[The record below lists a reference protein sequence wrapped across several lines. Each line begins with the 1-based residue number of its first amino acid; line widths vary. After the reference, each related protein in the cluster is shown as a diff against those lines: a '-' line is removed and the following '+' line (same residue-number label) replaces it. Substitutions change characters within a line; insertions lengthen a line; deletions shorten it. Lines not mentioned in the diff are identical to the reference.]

1 MFQKVYFL
9 KHLKYCSDFLGYK
22 DTGEIN
28 RNGKVFYGKM
38 ISNKGG
44 LTIFEFS
51 CDESRMLFL
60 EKCFKWLD
68 TPELEVL
75 VEKFN
80 GKIPLTTTKEQKL
93 CWLCEFSERWD
104 FRAKQKAAFDSK
116 TGERARWMIDDT
128 VLNEEQERAV
138 MVAAHS
144 LGLVDIVQPM
154 KSSYDVVL
162 VPGGARM
169 SCLYRTRYA
178 GELLQ
183 QQKITAEYLVGLTGM
198 RPILDSERK
207 ATDTYAK
214 DAVTEYDLMCRAM
227 EQVFDIEQT
236 QQVIEN
242 TENINSVWALV
253 EYGGQPAITVLAAPS
268 TEPDK
273 RRANTADTFLFW
285 QDKKAAG
292 TGKRIL
298 IVTSQIYVPYQ
309 QLEAARILGMRY
321 GHSVETIGFPR
332 EWSGNMSGLQ
342 TAANYLQEIR
352 SVLQSMK
359 KLL

>member
-1 MFQKVYFL
+1 M
-9 KHLKYCSDFLGYK
+9 
-22 DTGEIN
+22 
-28 RNGKVFYGKM
+28 
-38 ISNKGG
+38 
-44 LTIFEFS
+44 
-51 CDESRMLFL
+51 
-60 EKCFKWLD
+60 
-68 TPELEVL
+68 L

-80 GKIPLTTTKEQKL
+80 GKIPLTASMEEKL

-128 VLNEEQERAV
+128 VLNEEQERAA
-138 MVAAHS
+138 MAATHS

-162 VPGGARM
+162 VLGGARM
-169 SCLYRTRYA
+169 SCLCRTRYA

-183 QQKITAEYLVGLTGM
+183 QQKIAAKSLVGLAGM
-198 RPILDSERK
+198 RPILESERS

-214 DAVTEYDLMCRAM
+214 DAATEYDLMCRAM
-227 EQVFDIEQT
+227 EQVFNIVQIEHMEGDT
-236 QQVIEN
+236 D
-242 TENINSVWALV
+242 NINSAWALT
-253 EYGGQPAITVLAAPS
+253 EYGGHPAITVLAAPS
-268 TEPDK
+268 TELDK

-292 TGKRIL
+292 AGKSIL

-309 QLEAARILGMRY
+309 QLEAARILGMQY
-321 GHSVETIGFPR
+321 GHSVETVGFPR
-332 EWSGNMSGLQ
+332 EWSGNMQGLQ

-359 KLL
+359 KLF

>member
-1 MFQKVYFL
+1 ML
-9 KHLKYCSDFLGYK
+9 A
-22 DTGEIN
+22 
-28 RNGKVFYGKM
+28 
-38 ISNKGG
+38 
-44 LTIFEFS
+44 IFEFS
-51 CDESRMLFL
+51 RNESKTTFL
-60 EKCFKWLD
+60 EKCFKWLE

-75 VEKFN
+75 VEKFG
-80 GKIPLTTTKEQKL
+80 GKIPSTVSMEQKL
-93 CWLCEFSERWD
+93 CWLCEFSECWD
-104 FRAKQKAAFDSK
+104 FRARQKKALDSK

-128 VLNEEQERAV
+128 ALNGEQERAA
-138 MVAAHS
+138 MAAARS
-144 LGLVDIVQPM
+144 LGLVDLVQPM
-154 KSSYDVVL
+154 ESSYDVVL

-178 GELLQ
+178 GELLR
-183 QQKITAEYLVGLTGM
+183 QQKITAESLVGLAGM
-198 RPILDSERK
+198 RPILDSERS

-214 DAVTEYDLMCRAM
+214 DAATEYDLMCRAM
-227 EQVFDIEQT
+227 EQVFGIAQTEQVKGDT
-236 QQVIEN
+236 G
-242 TENINSVWALV
+242 NINSAWALT
-253 EYGGQPAITVLAAPS
+253 EYGGHPAITVLAAPS

-309 QLEAARILGMRY
+309 QLEAARILGMQY
-321 GHSVETIGFPR
+321 GHSVETVGFPR
-332 EWSGNMSGLQ
+332 EWSGSMHGLQ

-359 KLL
+359 KLF

>member
-1 MFQKVYFL
+1 
-9 KHLKYCSDFLGYK
+9 
-22 DTGEIN
+22 
-28 RNGKVFYGKM
+28 M
-38 ISNKGG
+38 IFDKGG

-80 GKIPLTTTKEQKL
+80 GKIPLTTIKEQKL

-128 VLNEEQERAV
+128 ALNEEQERAV
-138 MVAAHS
+138 MSAAHS

-154 KSSYDVVL
+154 RASYDAVL
-162 VPGGARM
+162 VLGGARM

-178 GELLQ
+178 GELLR

-242 TENINSVWALV
+242 TENINSAWALA
-253 EYGGQPAITVLAAPS
+253 EYGGQPTITVLAAPS

-285 QDKKAAG
+285 QDKKAVG

-332 EWSGNMSGLQ
+332 DWSGNMSGLQ

>member
-1 MFQKVYFL
+1 
-9 KHLKYCSDFLGYK
+9 
-22 DTGEIN
+22 
-28 RNGKVFYGKM
+28 
-38 ISNKGG
+38 
-44 LTIFEFS
+44 
-51 CDESRMLFL
+51 
-60 EKCFKWLD
+60 
-68 TPELEVL
+68 
-75 VEKFN
+75 
-80 GKIPLTTTKEQKL
+80 
-93 CWLCEFSERWD
+93 
-104 FRAKQKAAFDSK
+104 
-116 TGERARWMIDDT
+116 
-128 VLNEEQERAV
+128 
-138 MVAAHS
+138 
-144 LGLVDIVQPM
+144 
-154 KSSYDVVL
+154 
-162 VPGGARM
+162 M

-178 GELLQ
+178 GELLR

-242 TENINSVWALV
+242 TENINSAWALA
-253 EYGGQPAITVLAAPS
+253 EYGGQPTITVLAAPS

-285 QDKKAAG
+285 QDKKAVG

-309 QLEAARILGMRY
+309 QLEAARILGMQY

>member
-1 MFQKVYFL
+1 
-9 KHLKYCSDFLGYK
+9 
-22 DTGEIN
+22 
-28 RNGKVFYGKM
+28 
-38 ISNKGG
+38 
-44 LTIFEFS
+44 
-51 CDESRMLFL
+51 MLFL

-80 GKIPLTTTKEQKL
+80 GKIPLTTIKEQKL
-93 CWLCEFSERWD
+93 CWLCEFSEHWD

-128 VLNEEQERAV
+128 ALNEEQERAV
-138 MVAAHS
+138 MTAAHS

-214 DAVTEYDLMCRAM
+214 DAVTEYDLMRRAM

-242 TENINSVWALV
+242 TENINSVWALA

-309 QLEAARILGMRY
+309 QLEAARILGMQY

-332 EWSGNMSGLQ
+332 EWAGNMSGLQ